1 MDVSLIVYHV
11 VIRAC
16 VRLRQVVDMRWGV
29 PEQAADNHSTTD
41 LCIQEIKKCQEV
53 SVGPNFVV
61 REKSALSICNHS
73 VHQVVILHTGRFST
87 RA

>member
-1 MDVSLIVYHV
+1 
-11 VIRAC
+11 
-16 VRLRQVVDMRWGV
+16 MRWGV

-61 REKSALSICNHS
+61 REKSTRSVTIALTAPMRSVLDVFQPELDCNFNTC
-73 VHQVVILHTGRFST
+73 VL
-87 RA
+87 

>member
-1 MDVSLIVYHV
+1 MMVYLH
-11 VIRAC
+11 AS
-16 VRLRQVVDMRWGV
+16 QVVDMRWGV

-61 REKSALSICNHS
+61 CEKSNLCSHF
-73 VHQVVILHTGRFST
+73 VHQTVIFRT
-87 RA
+87 